1 MKVQMLPFIYLQVL
15 SLLGWNITTLLESLL
30 KGYIL
35 VQSEIA
41 SSDTSKSLYLC
52 MCLFHS
58 AIRASKRALPTL
70 SSRLICATSS
80 TSRRKDGRRDT
91 SCASRCL
98 EAKLWCWLF
107 RVKSRPSGGSR
118 YVSEGKTR
126 GTWLRGEQQHK
137 VCLFVCLEVNVFL
150 FWIQVVQDV
159 GSQCSNTEGLDG
171 STSPIIQRKLELDK
185 VCV

>member
-1 MKVQMLPFIYLQVL
+1 MNVQMLPFIYLQVP

-52 MCLFHS
+52 MRLFHS

-118 YVSEGKTR
+118 YVSEEGKTR
-126 GTWLRGEQQHK
+126 GNMAEGRTTTQG
-137 VCLFVCLEVNVFL
+137 LFVCLFGSERFL
-150 FWIQVVQDV
+150 ILDP
-159 GSQCSNTEGLDG
+159 GSARCWQ
-171 STSPIIQRKLELDK
+171 PM
-185 VCV
+185 

>member
-1 MKVQMLPFIYLQVL
+1 MYKCSLSFIFRYFLFWD
-15 SLLGWNITTLLESLL
+15 GNFTTLLESLS

-118 YVSEGKTR
+118 YVSEEGKTR
-126 GTWLRGEQQHK
+126 GNMAEGRTTTQG
-137 VCLFVCLEVNVFL
+137 LFVCLFGSEHFL
-150 FWIQVVQDV
+150 FLDP
-159 GSQCSNTEGLDG
+159 GSARCWQ
-171 STSPIIQRKLELDK
+171 PM
-185 VCV
+185 